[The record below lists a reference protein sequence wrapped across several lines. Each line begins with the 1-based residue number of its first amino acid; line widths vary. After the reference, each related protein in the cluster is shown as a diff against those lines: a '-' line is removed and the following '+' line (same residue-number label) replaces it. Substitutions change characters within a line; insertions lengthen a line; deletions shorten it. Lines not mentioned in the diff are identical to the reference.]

1 MKKLL
6 STLSLAAAIA
16 TTANADFLRVEMGA
30 GGWQQT
36 PSGYV
41 TRTDGDGALS
51 LKGTY
56 TSAEKENT
64 EFYVWALFKHPVPII
79 PNLRAEYVSLDD
91 EGVVSGTVDAP
102 IPSVGV
108 ITLPAG
114 GYATIKTKQYDLIPY
129 YNILDNTFWIT
140 LDLGLDIRYVEA
152 DATVTDRSNN
162 QEVYSDND
170 SAVIPLV
177 YARGRVQ
184 VPGTGLGVEADVKYI
199 TDGDS
204 TVYDVRAKL
213 DYTFDISPVVQP
225 GIEVGYRMQ
234 KYDIVDGSDK
244 ANLEYKGVYAGV
256 MLRF

>member
-6 STLSLAAAIA
+6 TTLFVAVIA
-16 TTANADFLRVEMGA
+16 TVVNADFLRVEMGV

-41 TRTDGDGALS
+41 KRSDGDGALS
-51 LKGTY
+51 LNGTY
-56 TSAEKENT
+56 TSAEKDNT
-64 EFYVWALFKHPVPII
+64 EFYVWALFKHPIPMI
-79 PNLRAEYVSLDD
+79 PNIRAEYVSLDD
-91 EGVVSGTVDAP
+91 EGSISASS
-102 IPSVGV
+102 SVGGF
-108 ITLPAG
+108 TLPSQG
-114 GYATIKTKQYDLIPY
+114 GYATLKTKQYDVIPY
-129 YNILDNTFWIT
+129 YNLLDNIFWIT
-140 LDLGLDIRYVEA
+140 VDLGLDIRYITA
-152 DATVTDRSNN
+152 DSKVINNATNN
-162 QEVYSDND
+162 EVYSGND

-184 VPGTGLGVEADVKYI
+184 VPGTNFGVEADIKYI

-213 DYTFDISPVVQP
+213 DYTFDISPVIQA

-234 KYDIVDGSDK
+234 KYDIVDGNDK